1 MCARRLTPSHSDVAS
16 SDADFRRITRALRLQ
31 LVEAAVTSK
40 ATNFRGQSRE
50 QRPLRAGGTSG
61 ASHHALRSFLRTPPE
76 FGHLSSCYSLLFDLV
91 FVFAITQLSHL
102 LIEHFSLAA
111 AGQTLLLLLAVW
123 WGWIFIARTNWI
135 NPEPLPV
142 RALLLVL
149 TIVGLVLSAAIP
161 EAFHSRGLTFAIA
174 YVLMQVGRTAFL
186 VWAVRRES
194 SRVVRSFQRVLAWL
208 AVAGV
213 FWIAGGLA
221 EGSTRWLLWLLALA
235 LEFISLSVGF
245 WVPGP
250 GRSATKD
257 WNVEGG
263 HMAERCGLFVMI
275 ALGESVL
282 VTGATFARLEWTNAM
297 IAAFLASLL
306 GSIAMW
312 WLYFSTTADAGRERG
327 SHSRNPEWLARFAY
341 TYVHIL
347 FVAGIVVSAVGNA
360 FTLAHPLIHNDA
372 KTAIAVLGGAGLYL
386 TGNLLFKWTIVGKIS
401 HAHLISIA
409 ALGAV
414 AFAAAYLTP
423 LILMTITSLV
433 LVVLV
438 MVEEHRAKGIASA
451 RG

>member
-1 MCARRLTPSHSDVAS
+1 MSKILVTWPSSGAS
-16 SDADFRRITRALRLQ
+16 LRALR
-31 LVEAAVTSK
+31 S
-40 ATNFRGQSRE
+40 S
-50 QRPLRAGGTSG
+50 
-61 ASHHALRSFLRTPPE
+61 LRTPSA
-76 FGHLSSCYSLLFDLV
+76 FGHLSSCYSLLFDLA

-135 NPEPLPV
+135 DPEQLPV

-161 EAFHSRGLTFAIA
+161 QAFHSRGLAFAIA
-174 YVLMQVGRTAFL
+174 YVLMQVGRTAFV

-208 AVAGV
+208 VVAGV

-221 EGSTRWLLWLLALA
+221 EGSTRWWLWVLALA
-235 LEFISLSVGF
+235 LEFVSLSVSL

-250 GRSATKD
+250 GHSATKD
-257 WNVEGG
+257 WDVERG
-263 HMAERCGLFVMI
+263 HMAERCGLFVML

-282 VTGATFARLEWTNAM
+282 VTGAIFAGLEWTNAM

-312 WLYFSTTADAGRERG
+312 WLYFSTTADAGRERV
-327 SHSRNPEWLARFAY
+327 SYSRNPEWLARLAY
-341 TYVHIL
+341 TYIHIL
-347 FVAGIVVSAVGNA
+347 FVAGIVVSAVGNT

-372 KTAIAVLGGAGLYL
+372 KAAIAALGGVGLYL

-401 HAHLISIA
+401 HSHLISIT

-414 AFAAAYLTP
+414 AFAADYLTP
-423 LILMTITSLV
+423 LFLMAIASLV

-438 MVEEHRAKGIASA
+438 VVEEHRVKA
-451 RG
+451 